1 MTATAMHQENQHRSL
16 TADTDTPTGRIL
28 LEDLDTLRFEGAD
41 VAGFL
46 QGYLTTDTADLGSEP
61 RFTAMC
67 NIKGR
72 VVCTGYAWLDHGCV
86 TLVLH
91 RSLCPAVLE
100 FLRPYLA
107 FSSTAALEVP
117 SRVVGVTHTEPLP
130 GQLDS
135 LPGGRLDD
143 GRYLFAFD
151 EPEPAGKLEDLRE
164 LDPGHWDALLIDRR
178 EVWLQSA
185 TSGRFLPQ
193 MLGLDERGA
202 VSFSKGCYLGQ
213 EVVARAQHRGA
224 VKRRLTALDWSGTPP
239 VPGTSIQADGREVG
253 VVVEAAGTTTVG
265 QALAVLVRDRSG
277 PFSSDRSDTRF
288 RLHTRP

>member
-1 MTATAMHQENQHRSL
+1 MHQEKQHRSL
-16 TADTDTPTGRIL
+16 TADTDAPAGQIL
-28 LEDLDTLRFEGAD
+28 LEDLGTLRFEGAD
-41 VAGFL
+41 AAGFL
-46 QGYLTTDTADLGSEP
+46 QGYLTTDTAELGSNP

-72 VVCTGYAWLDHGCV
+72 VVCTGYAWLDDETV

-91 RSLCPAVLE
+91 RSLCPALLE

-107 FSSTAALEVP
+107 FSRTAASEVP
-117 SRVVGVTHTEPLP
+117 SRVIGVVWPEPLP

-143 GRYLFAFD
+143 GRYLFALY
-151 EPEPAGKLEDLRE
+151 EPTPAGTLAGLCE
-164 LDPGHWDALLIDRR
+164 LGQDRWDALLVERR
-178 EVWLQSA
+178 EVWLQTA

-202 VSFSKGCYLGQ
+202 VSFTKGCYLGQ

-224 VKRRLTALDWSGTPP
+224 VKRRLATLDWSGTAPA
-239 VPGTSIQADGREVG
+239 PGTAVLADGREVG
-253 VVVEAAGTTTVG
+253 VVVAAAGTAVAG
-265 QALAVLVRDRSG
+265 QALTVLVRDRSG
-277 PFSSDRSDTRF
+277 PYSSDRADTFF
-288 RLHTRP
+288 RLPA

>member
-1 MTATAMHQENQHRSL
+1 MPQENQHPSL
-16 TADTDTPTGRIL
+16 TANTDTPAGRIL
-28 LEDLDTLRFEGAD
+28 LEDLATLRFEGAD

-46 QGYLTTDTADLGSEP
+46 QGYLTTDTADLGSDP

-72 VVCTGYAWLDHGCV
+72 VVCTGFAWLDHGNV

-91 RSLCPAVLE
+91 RSLCPPLLE

-107 FSSTAALEVP
+107 FSRTAASAVP
-117 SRVVGVTHTEPLP
+117 SRVIGVVHTEPCLREP
-130 GQLDS
+130 DS

-143 GRYLFAFD
+143 GRYLFALD
-151 EPEPAGKLEDLRE
+151 ETTPASTLEGLCE
-164 LDPGHWDALLIDRR
+164 LAPGHWDELLIERR

-224 VKRRLTALDWSGTPP
+224 VKRRLTALDWSGTAPA
-239 VPGTSIQADGREVG
+239 PGTAIQADGREVG
-253 VVVEAAGTTTVG
+253 VVVAAAGMATAG

-277 PFSSDRSDTRF
+277 PFASDRADTRF
-288 RLHTRP
+288 RLLP